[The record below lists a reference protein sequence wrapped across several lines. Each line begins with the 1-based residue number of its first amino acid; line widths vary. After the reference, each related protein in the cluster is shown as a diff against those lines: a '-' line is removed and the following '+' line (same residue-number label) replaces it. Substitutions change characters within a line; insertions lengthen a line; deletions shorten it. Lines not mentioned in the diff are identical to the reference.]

1 MKKLLKTL
9 TTISLVLM
17 LQNAWAID
25 LDSAKSQGLVG
36 EANNGYLAA
45 VKTPASAEVRALIQE
60 VNAKRR
66 AEFERT
72 AANTG
77 ATLEQVALR
86 FYELAVQRTSPGHY
100 YQDPGGRWQKK

>member
-1 MKKLLKTL
+1 MKKLLTVL
-9 TTISLVLM
+9 TTLGLVLM
-17 LQNAWAID
+17 LQTAWAID

-36 EANNGYLAA
+36 EGNNGYLAA

-60 VNAKRR
+60 VNGKRR

-72 AANTG
+72 AASTG

-86 FYELAVQRTSPGHY
+86 FYELAVQRTAPGNY
-100 YQDPGGRWQKK
+100 YQDPSGRWQKK